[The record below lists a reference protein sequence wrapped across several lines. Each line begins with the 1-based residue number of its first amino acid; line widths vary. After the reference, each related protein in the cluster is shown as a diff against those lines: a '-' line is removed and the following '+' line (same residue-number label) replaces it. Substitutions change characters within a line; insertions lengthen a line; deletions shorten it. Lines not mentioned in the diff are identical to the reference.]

1 MIAFTRYSE
10 KPFAIST
17 VMEGGIASSVRLTT
31 ASIRTGPSS
40 ANALA
45 IPSSTSDGSFGRLPR
60 IPTASDHMRL
70 GPGGEGGNLLVPDMQ
85 PLGFALPADCIG
97 QAIQAV
103 ADDAADTLDACDRK
117 GLSELARDAFHNLG
131 PWCRRSTV
139 ALSGLLTKRRHD
151 YSGRIQITILH
162 LRRLALNLSTQA
174 E

>member
-1 MIAFTRYSE
+1 MIAFTMYSE

-85 PLGFALPADCIG
+85 PLGLACLRIASVRPFRLSPTMPQIRLTPATERVSANWPATLFIISVPGVGGAPLP
-97 QAIQAV
+97 
-103 ADDAADTLDACDRK
+103 
-117 GLSELARDAFHNLG
+117 
-131 PWCRRSTV
+131 
-139 ALSGLLTKRRHD
+139 
-151 YSGRIQITILH
+151 
-162 LRRLALNLSTQA
+162 
-174 E
+174 